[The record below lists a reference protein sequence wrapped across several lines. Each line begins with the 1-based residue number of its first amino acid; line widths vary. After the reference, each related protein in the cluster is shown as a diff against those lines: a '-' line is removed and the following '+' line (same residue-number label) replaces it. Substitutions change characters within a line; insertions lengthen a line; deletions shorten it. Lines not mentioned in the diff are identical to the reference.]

1 MLNLFIYLL
10 LYSNWLYMCLQC
22 VFTVYVVV
30 WFLNFSLL
38 VLFIYSKITLKQCNE
53 SKLFLQLIAEFYCIC
68 TALFI
73 LRTVTVIDLLNVSCF
88 PKSVFLNRSHLCSLD
103 RRVVCVFT
111 FTHLADAF
119 IQSDLLVCIH
129 VFRLYICIESN
140 PQPLR
145 C

>member
-1 MLNLFIYLL
+1 
-10 LYSNWLYMCLQC
+10 MCLQC

-88 PKSVFLNRSHLCSLD
+88 PKSGFLNRSHLCSLD

-119 IQSDLLVCIH
+119 IQSDLLVFMYSGYTFVLNRTHNLCAASAM
-129 VFRLYICIESN
+129 LYH
-140 PQPLR
+140 
-145 C
+145 

>member
-10 LYSNWLYMCLQC
+10 LYSKLICVQC

-53 SKLFLQLIAEFYCIC
+53 SKLFLQIIAEFDCIC

-88 PKSVFLNRSHLCSLD
+88 PKSLT
-103 RRVVCVFT
+103 CV
-111 FTHLADAF
+111 L
-119 IQSDLLVCIH
+119 
-129 VFRLYICIESN
+129 
-140 PQPLR
+140 
-145 C
+145 